1 MHAEP
6 MHANSCRYH
15 HHTVYRLYGNFYS
28 VRPAADELIA
38 EAVYMQHSSNVTKQQ
53 KCAVYAACRP
63 VLSESAGVHGRFT
76 T

>member
-38 EAVYMQHSSNVTKQQ
+38 EAVYMQHTV
-53 KCAVYAACRP
+53 AM
-63 VLSESAGVHGRFT
+63 
-76 T
+76 